1 MEQKKILLVWF
12 FLCLGCFLFSRPLYL
27 YSQFRDADEDRFSL
41 EKTGAAEIIG
51 KASGGQNKDI
61 YEEKEIKYVAGAD
74 KQWFTADDEVY
85 HYFLTERDKKGRMLK
100 RSCYTTG
107 KDSLIFT
114 PDDALQEYQVYV
126 YNKQQKADGEV
137 VYGKDSRQKYR
148 VAYEYDPRGNKSR
161 DVRYNNAKE
170 IIYYTEYEYDTQG
183 RMVKDVEYGGRGA
196 DNKWFSS
203 DDQLVKY
210 HKSEFDGQGKL
221 LRVREYHLEH
231 NGRGEDDVWFSADD
245 AVYAAKEL
253 FYNELAGVIKTKKYI
268 GAGPDNRW
276 FSGDDILQYY
286 TVPFE
291 APDGKM
297 NDQS

>member
-1 MEQKKILLVWF
+1 M
-12 FLCLGCFLFSRPLYL
+12 YA
-27 YSQFRDADEDRFSL
+27 QFRDTDEERFSL

-51 KASGGQNKDI
+51 KTSGKQGNDI

-100 RSCYTTG
+100 KLCYTTG
-107 KDSLIFT
+107 TDSLIFT

-126 YNKQQKADGEV
+126 YNSRQKADGEV

-148 VAYEYDPRGNKSR
+148 VAYEYDARGNKSR

-170 IIYYTEYEYDTQG
+170 IIYYTAYEYDTQG
-183 RMVKDVEYGGRGA
+183 RMVKDVEYAGRGA
-196 DNKWFSS
+196 DNKWFSP
-203 DDQLVKY
+203 DDQVEKY

-221 LRVREYHLEH
+221 LRVREYHAQH
-231 NGRGEDDVWFSADD
+231 NGRGEDEAWFSADD
-245 AVYAAKEL
+245 AVYATKEL
-253 FYNELAGVIKTKKYI
+253 LYDDLGRLLKTKKFI
-268 GAGPDNRW
+268 GAGPDNQW

-286 TVPFE
+286 TVPLE
-291 APDGKM
+291 NQGVLI
-297 NDQS
+297 NELS